1 VLDIPAQIRTAALV
15 WSIAPF
21 CSARRLSNA
30 LCDRPC
36 GSLSLAALAE
46 KGAKVSG
53 SVTRDPPHLIV
64 VPRHVTTSRWNC
76 PAYVRLIRYL
86 VPVASL
92 ARTVISLMVT

>member
-1 VLDIPAQIRTAALV
+1 VLDIPAQIRTAALF

-46 KGAKVSG
+46 KSEGFRLRYAG
-53 SVTRDPPHLIV
+53 SPPPDSETRDNLAV
-64 VPRHVTTSRWNC
+64 ELPRLC
-76 PAYVRLIRYL
+76 PSHPLSGPRC
-86 VPVASL
+86 
-92 ARTVISLMVT
+92 